1 MLHAAWKSLLGRKV
15 RLLMSTFAIVLGV
28 AFVGGTLIFTDTLN
42 KSFVAIFDNSVGD
55 VVVRP
60 AGVRDNADVET
71 TLTLPASL
79 ITALAKTPGAAR
91 ADGNVVSYGVFV
103 IGSDNRV
110 VGGQGAPGIAFN
122 DNGAPAAH
130 GVEPLQVVK
139 GHEPHGQGEVALDAA
154 TVRRSGYHLGDTVRL
169 ASVGKKALL
178 QPKLVGIAD
187 FPGGGSL
194 NGATASIF
202 DTASAQQLFLDGK
215 DAFNDAWVTA
225 KPGVSQKELR
235 DQVAKVLP
243 KGVVAVTGDKASDE
257 AASQLLKAI
266 SFLTTF
272 LLVFAAISLV
282 VGSFLI
288 VNTFSMLVAQRS
300 RELALFRALGASRR
314 QVTASVLFEAFVV
327 GLVGSG
333 IGLGLGVLLAIGIRS
348 LFASLGLDMSGTS
361 LVFAA
366 RTPLAAVGV
375 GLVVTMV
382 AAYLPARRSSR
393 IPPIAALRDDVAM
406 PESSLRRRL
415 YAGVLMVLGG
425 AAIGAVG
432 LFTDVAKSGYWVG
445 FGALLAMLGVAA
457 ASPVI
462 SQPLLQVAAVAYRR
476 LFGSIGVL
484 AGQNGLRNPR
494 RTAATAS
501 ALMIGLTLVTT
512 MSIAGSSAKASVDY
526 TIAKNFLGDIV
537 ISNAVGQG
545 FSPQI
550 ADTAA
555 REPGVASVTRLQY
568 AAARLKGPG
577 DTTAQRRYLTGVD
590 PTHLRD
596 VLRLQLLQGSYADL
610 TTDTVLIS
618 KKVAA
623 DQHYKVGQE
632 LAFAFPKG
640 TTKLKVVGIHD
651 SDIAGFVTTLSTL
664 EEAGYARQDSSVLV
678 KLQPGANAAD
688 VKAELEQAT
697 AKLPIITVKNQ
708 QEYAAEQ
715 RAPIDRLVLIIY
727 ALLGLALVIAVLGV
741 VNTLGLSIIER
752 TREIGLLRAIGV
764 DRAQLRRMVSL
775 ESVAIAVLGAILGI
789 AMGLVF
795 GISLMAS
802 LRDQG
807 LEVTRIPWR
816 SLGGYLVV
824 AVFVGLLAAR
834 LPARRAARLDVLR
847 AIGTE

>member
-1 MLHAAWKSLLGRKV
+1 MLYAAWKSLLGRKL
-15 RLLMSTFAIVLGV
+15 RLLMSTFAIILGV
-28 AFVGGTLIFTDTLN
+28 AFVAGTLIFTDTLN

-60 AGVRDNADVET
+60 AGTQDESSVET

-79 ITALAKTPGAAR
+79 VGRLAQVPGAAR
-91 ADGNVVSYGVFV
+91 ADGNVVSFGVFV
-103 IGSDNRV
+103 IGRDNRV

-122 DNGAPAAH
+122 DNSAPAAH
-130 GVEPLQVVK
+130 GVEPLQVTR
-139 GHEPHGQGEVALDAA
+139 GQHPHGTDEVVLDTA
-154 TVRRSGYHLGDTVRL
+154 TARRAGYRIGDTVRL
-169 ASVGKKALL
+169 VSAGKKALL
-178 QPKLVGIAD
+178 QPRLVGIAD

-194 NGATASIF
+194 NGATAAIF
-202 DTASAQQLFLDGK
+202 DTASAQKLFLDGR

-225 KPGVSQKELR
+225 KPGVSEQDLR

-243 KGVVAVTGDKASDE
+243 KGVEAVTGDKAADQ
-257 AASQLLKAI
+257 AASALLKAI
-266 SFLTTF
+266 SFLTVF
-272 LLVFAAISLV
+272 LLVFAAIALV

-314 QVTASVLFEAFVV
+314 QVTRSVLFEAFVV
-327 GLVGSG
+327 GLFGSLV
-333 IGLGLGVLLAIGIRS
+333 GLGLGVLLAMGIRA
-348 LFASLGLDMSGTS
+348 LFATLGLDLSGTS
-361 LVFAA
+361 LVFAP
-366 RTPLAAVGV
+366 RTPIAALGVGV
-375 GLVVTMV
+375 LVTMG

-393 IPPIAALRDDVAM
+393 IAPIAALRDDVAM

-415 YAGVLMVLGG
+415 LVGALMVLVG
-425 AAIGAVG
+425 AAAGGIG
-432 LFTDVAKSGYWVG
+432 LFTDVPKSGYWVG

-462 SQPLLQVAAVAYRR
+462 SQPLLRVAAAAYRR
-476 LFGSIGVL
+476 AFGSIGAL

-550 ADTAA
+550 ADEAA
-555 REPGVASVTRLQY
+555 QQPGVQSVTRMQF
-568 AAARLKGPG
+568 APARLEGE
-577 DTTAQRRYLTGVD
+577 RRYLTGVD

-596 VLRLQLLQGSYADL
+596 VLRLKLLAGSYDDL
-610 TTDTVLIS
+610 TTGTLLVS
-618 KKVAA
+618 KKVADA
-623 DQHYKVGQE
+623 DHYKVGQE
-632 LAFAFPKG
+632 LTFTLPKG
-640 TTKLKVVGIHD
+640 PRKLRVVGIHD
-651 SDIAGFVTTLSTL
+651 SEIAGYVTTLSTL
-664 EEAGYARQDSSVLV
+664 QEGGYARQDDSVLV
-678 KLQPGANAAD
+678 KLQPGANSAD
-688 VKAELEQAT
+688 VKAELEHAT
-697 AKLPIITVKNQ
+697 AKLPVITVKDQ
-708 QEYAAEQ
+708 REYAAEQ

-727 ALLGLALVIAVLGV
+727 ALLGLALVIAMLGV

-764 DRAQLRRMVSL
+764 DRAQMRRMISL
-775 ESVAIAVLGAILGI
+775 ESVAIAVLGAVLGI
-789 AMGLVF
+789 AMGVVF
-795 GISLMAS
+795 GVSLMAS
-802 LRDQG
+802 LHDQG
-807 LEVTRIPWR
+807 LEVTRIPWVG
-816 SLGGYLVV
+816 LVGYLVV
-824 AVFVGLLAAR
+824 AVLIGLLAAR